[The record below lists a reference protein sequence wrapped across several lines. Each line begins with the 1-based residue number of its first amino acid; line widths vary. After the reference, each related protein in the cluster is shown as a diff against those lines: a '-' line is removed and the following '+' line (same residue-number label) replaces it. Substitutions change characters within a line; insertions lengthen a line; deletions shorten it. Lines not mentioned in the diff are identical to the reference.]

1 MSFINDSSK
10 IVNLCYDTNY
20 FLLFHSTFILPME
33 SQIDNELAAIGKR
46 LHQLRKHRNLTQLD
60 LEVASGIPNADISR
74 IENGKKN
81 IEVITLI
88 KFSLALKVK
97 LMEIF
102 NYDGK
107 LPK

>member
-1 MSFINDSSK
+1 
-10 IVNLCYDTNY
+10 
-20 FLLFHSTFILPME
+20 ME
-33 SQIDNELAAIGKR
+33 SQIDSELIAIGKR

-88 KFSLALKVK
+88 KFSIALKVK
-97 LMEIF
+97 IIELF
-102 NYDGK
+102 NYEGK

>member
-1 MSFINDSSK
+1 
-10 IVNLCYDTNY
+10 
-20 FLLFHSTFILPME
+20 ME
-33 SQIDNELAAIGKR
+33 TQIDDELAAIGKR
-46 LHQLRKHRNLTQLD
+46 LHQLRKHRNFTQLD

-88 KFSLALKVK
+88 KFSIALKVRMVE
-97 LMEIF
+97 LF
-102 NYDGK
+102 NYEGK

>member
-1 MSFINDSSK
+1 M
-10 IVNLCYDTNY
+10 NLCYNTNY
-20 FLLFHSTFILPME
+20 ILIFFLIFILLME
-33 SQIDNELAAIGKR
+33 SRIDNELIAIGKR

-60 LEVASGIPNADISR
+60 LEVTSGVPNSDISR

-88 KFSLALKVK
+88 KFSIALKVK
-97 LMEIF
+97 LIELF
-102 NYDGK
+102 NYEGK

>member
-1 MSFINDSSK
+1 
-10 IVNLCYDTNY
+10 
-20 FLLFHSTFILPME
+20 ME

-60 LEVASGIPNADISR
+60 H
-74 IENGKKN
+74 GKKN

>member
-1 MSFINDSSK
+1 
-10 IVNLCYDTNY
+10 
-20 FLLFHSTFILPME
+20 ME
-33 SQIDNELAAIGKR
+33 SQFDSELVAIGKR
-46 LHQLRKHRNLTQLD
+46 LHQLRKHRGLTQLD
-60 LEVASGIPNADISR
+60 LEVASGVPNSDISR

-97 LMEIF
+97 LIELF
-102 NYDGK
+102 NYEGK